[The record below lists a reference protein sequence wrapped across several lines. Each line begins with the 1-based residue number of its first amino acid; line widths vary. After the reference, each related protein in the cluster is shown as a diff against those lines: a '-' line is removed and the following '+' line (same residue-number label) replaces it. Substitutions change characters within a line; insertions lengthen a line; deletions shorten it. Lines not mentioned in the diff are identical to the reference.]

1 MMQDDYNVVLIH
13 QVPNS
18 PETNLLD
25 LGVWRAVQSKVE
37 KLCWR
42 KRQDPDVLAKTVEA
56 AWAEFSVE
64 TIGKVYKRWTRV
76 LDLIQLG
83 NGGNRFVESLRG
95 KLTKDPNATEAD
107 EDAAFLAEIEKMR
120 QVTSTTHAQHTQQ
133 EAENQGDI
141 QI

>member
-1 MMQDDYNVVLIH
+1 MMATVYKIVLIH

-25 LGVWRAVQSKVE
+25 LGVWRAVQSNVE
-37 KLCWR
+37 KLSWR
-42 KRQDPDVLAKTVEA
+42 NRQDLNVLAHTVED
-56 AWAEFSVE
+56 AWDKFSVE

-76 LDLIQLG
+76 LDLIQLD

-95 KLTKDPNATEAD
+95 KLTKDPNATEED

-120 QVTSTTHAQHTQQ
+120 QVTGATHSQHTQQ
-133 EAENQGDI
+133 NGENQGDI
-141 QI
+141 QN

>member
-1 MMQDDYNVVLIH
+1 MITTSYSFIRFPILQKEICLTLVFGELF
-13 QVPNS
+13 S
-18 PETNLLD
+18 P
-25 LGVWRAVQSKVE
+25 KVE

-76 LDLIQLG
+76 LDLIQLD

-95 KLTKDPNATEAD
+95 QLTKDPNATEAD
-107 EDAAFLAEIEKMR
+107 EDTAFLAEIEKMR
-120 QVTSTTHAQHTQQ
+120 QVTSTKHAQHTQQ
-133 EAENQGDI
+133 GAENQGDI
-141 QI
+141 QN